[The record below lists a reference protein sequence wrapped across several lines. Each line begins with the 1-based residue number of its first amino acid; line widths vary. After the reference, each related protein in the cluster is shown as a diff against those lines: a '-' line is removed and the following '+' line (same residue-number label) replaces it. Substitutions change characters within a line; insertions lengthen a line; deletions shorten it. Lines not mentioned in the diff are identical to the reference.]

1 MKNRLFLHILTFII
15 VIDGILLGYPHTTL
29 RAQESFTDRY
39 NINYIT
45 MNEGLPH
52 NFIDDIYK
60 DSQGFLWIAMAGGG
74 LSRYDGYE
82 FVNFAT
88 NTTRCKLKSNFIR
101 KVAEDRFGRLW
112 AVSEGGID
120 IINLPTLQASSLL
133 ETEKVENGLSHKPTS
148 FVVCDSEGCIWL
160 HCDHRLHRLSFDKQG
175 NISDVRSL
183 EAPGLLKHDI
193 VFSDLDNDGKIWIGM
208 EGKIYKVEAVPQSGL
223 QATPVA
229 DCLQFDPETLF
240 SDFISKENEVWISTD
255 KGLYRYN
262 RNENI
267 IKHYE
272 HSDSDPHSLSQN
284 FLTNMAITGDK
295 QLIVSSLKGL
305 NIYNPIKD
313 NFERIEDRFSNT
325 GINLLNSNF
334 INCIT
339 VDGSLIWIGT
349 ETGGINKLTTKR
361 LSIQNYANDKENPHT
376 LSHNPVNAIYE
387 DREGTLWVGTVEGG
401 LNRKETQ
408 SDNFSHYTHQ
418 DGILSHN
425 TVSSIITDSQD
436 RLWIGT
442 WGGGIDLLSRK
453 NPSQKLG
460 TINSKSEGKYPID
473 FIGALTYDSINN
485 GVWIGANRGIYFYD
499 FKSQKLYSP
508 LPGHAAEDINGCIGS
523 IIDKEGH
530 LWMGCLE
537 GVYIIDLHSRTQ
549 DNLFTY
555 RQLKYQ
561 LNDPTSG
568 LIEKITCFCE
578 NKDGT
583 LWLGSNGNG
592 IYKRTTDADGKET
605 FTAYTT
611 AQGLCNNSVR
621 GILEDTQGYLWIAT
635 NNGLSQFSPSENRFI
650 NYTQQEGLN
659 NTQFYWNAAFR
670 SAHNK
675 LYFGNVT
682 GLVAIDC
689 KLPAIPSRP
698 FPVRFTKLIIENAE
712 ILPGNELLP
721 TDLSVTDEISIHESN
736 QSFSVEFAALN
747 YESDPA
753 ATYSYRLVGFDKE
766 WIHLPNDR
774 RFAGYTNLSAGNY
787 TLQVKYSPTNNK
799 KNEQVAELKIT
810 IRPYFYKT
818 VWFTI
823 LMIILFL
830 FGSRQFYQWRIRHY
844 KRQEEMLQR
853 KVEQRTHK
861 LNEQKLLLEKQT
873 EELSKQNLMLK
884 QQNEKISHQKS
895 QLAKMAR
902 KVQELTLDKIA
913 FFTNITHEFRTPI
926 TLIIGP
932 IERALKLS
940 YNPQVIEQ
948 LHFVER
954 NSKYLLSLVN
964 QLMDFRKVESGKLEI
979 VRYKNNFLKFV
990 NELVTPFEIFAAER
1004 NIQVEKHYRMET
1016 PEIFYDEEAMQKVL
1030 SNLMSNAIKFT
1041 PNGGKVSV
1049 FIAQLPTTDDN
1060 KKQLYICVTDTGNGI
1075 PEEDLNRVFNRFYQS
1090 KGQASYPMYGQSSS
1104 GIGLYLCKRIVQMLG
1119 GTIIARNNPKA
1130 GCALRILLPLSE
1142 EESSIQ
1148 ANITHNDTHPALSN
1162 APTTAGPEKKDLCI
1176 LIIEDNADMRGY
1188 IKSILREKYNTA
1200 EASNG
1205 MEALNILVSQNIDF
1219 IISDLMMPVMDGLEL
1234 SRKVKENIAI
1244 SHIPFLM
1251 LTAKTSQET
1260 QIESYRIGVDEYLMK
1275 PFDETLL
1282 LTRIENILESR
1293 KRYQR
1298 KFATGMNVEALNIK
1312 DDSADKKFIER
1323 VMEVMKENYKNSYFE
1338 VSDFC
1343 EAIGASKTL
1352 LNQKLQNLVG
1362 QSAGQFIRNYRLNLA
1377 HELILKTRDKKRMN
1391 IAEIAYEV
1399 GFNDPKYFT
1408 RCFTKEFKIKPS
1420 ELLNKGDKHIDG

>member
-1 MKNRLFLHILTFII
+1 MKNRLLLHILTF
-15 VIDGILLGYPHTTL
+15 VIYGIFLPGYPQATL
-29 RAQESFTDRY
+29 QAQESFTDRY
-39 NINYIT
+39 NISYIT
-45 MNEGLPH
+45 MDEGLPH

-60 DSQGFLWIAMAGGG
+60 DSKGFLWIAMAGGG

-101 KVAEDRFGRLW
+101 KVAEDKFGRLW

-120 IINLPTLQASSLL
+120 IISLSTMQSLPLL
-133 ETEKVENGLSHKPTS
+133 ETEAVEKGLSHKPTS
-148 FVVCDSEGCIWL
+148 FVICDANGCIWL
-160 HCDHRLHRLSFDKQG
+160 HCDHRLHRILFDEEG
-175 NISDVRSL
+175 NIREIRSL
-183 EAPGLLKHDI
+183 EAPGLWKNEL
-193 VFSDLDNDGKIWIGM
+193 VFKDLDNEGSVWIGL
-208 EGKIYKVEAVPQSGL
+208 EGKIYKVSAASQGGL
-223 QATPVA
+223 KATPVA
-229 DCLQFDPETLF
+229 EWLKFNPETLF
-240 SDFISKENEVWISTD
+240 SDFIAKENEIWISTD

-272 HSDSDPHSLSQN
+272 HRYDDPHSLSQN
-284 FLTNMAITGDK
+284 FLTNLAVTGDK

-305 NIYNPIKD
+305 NIYNPIRD

-325 GINLLNSNF
+325 GVNLMNSNF

-339 VDGSLIWIGT
+339 IDGTLIWIGT
-349 ETGGINKLTTKR
+349 ETGGLNKLTTKR
-361 LSIQNYANDKENPHT
+361 LSLQNYANDKENPHT
-376 LSHNPVNAIYE
+376 LSPNPVNAIYE

-401 LNRKETQ
+401 LNRKEAG
-408 SDNFSHYTHQ
+408 SDNFTHYTSE
-418 DGILSHN
+418 DGTLSHN
-425 TVSSIITDSQD
+425 SVSSIITDPQD

-442 WGGGIDLLSRK
+442 WGGGIDLLNRK

-460 TINSKSEGKYPID
+460 TINSKSEGRYPID

-499 FKSQKLYSP
+499 FKRQKLYSP
-508 LPGHAAEDINGCIGS
+508 LPGQAAKDINGCIGS
-523 IIDKEGH
+523 IIDKEGN

-537 GVYIIDLHSRTQ
+537 GVYIIDLHSRTN

-578 NKDGT
+578 SKDGT

-592 IYKRTTDADGKET
+592 IYKRTTDAEGKET

-611 AQGLCNNSVR
+611 AQGLSNNSVR

-650 NYTQQEGLN
+650 NYTQQDGLN
-659 NTQFYWNAAFR
+659 NTQFYWNASCR
-670 SAHNK
+670 SAQEK
-675 LYFGNVT
+675 MYFGNVS

-689 KLPAIPSRP
+689 ELPVIASHSSPIH
-698 FPVRFTKLIIENAE
+698 FTKLIIDNEE
-712 ILPGNELLP
+712 VLPGTEQLP
-721 TDLSVTDEISIHESN
+721 TDISVTDEISMHERIK
-736 QSFSVEFAALN
+736 SFSLEFAALN

-766 WIHLPNDR
+766 WIHLPHNR
-774 RFAGYTNLSAGNY
+774 RFASYTNLSAGKY
-787 TLQVKYSPTNNK
+787 TLQVKYSPTNSNGD
-799 KNEQVAELKIT
+799 EQITELQIT

-818 VWFTI
+818 LWFTV

-830 FGSRQFYQWRIRHY
+830 LGIRQFYQWRIRHY

-884 QQNEKISHQKS
+884 QQNERISHQKT

-979 VRYKNNFLKFV
+979 VKHRNNFLKFV
-990 NELVTPFEIFAAER
+990 NELIIPFEVFAAER
-1004 NIQVEKHYRMET
+1004 KIELKRYQRMKT

-1030 SNLMSNAIKFT
+1030 TNLLSNAIKFT
-1041 PNGGKVSV
+1041 PNDGKVSV
-1049 FIAQLPTTDDN
+1049 YIAQLPAQGRPGDT
-1060 KKQLYICVTDTGNGI
+1060 LYICVSDTGSGI
-1075 PEEDLNRVFNRFYQS
+1075 PEDDINKVFNRFYQS

-1119 GTIIARNNPKA
+1119 GSIIARNNPKA
-1130 GCALRILLPLSE
+1130 GCSLRILLPLSE
-1142 EESSIQ
+1142 EETYVQ
-1148 ANITHNDTHPALSN
+1148 ANGHEHNLQPAVPN
-1162 APTTAGPEKKDLCI
+1162 APTMVETQHKDLCI
-1176 LIIEDNADMRGY
+1176 LIVEDNTDMRGY
-1188 IKSILREKYNTA
+1188 IKSILRGKYDTA
-1200 EASNG
+1200 EAANG
-1205 MEALNILVSQNIDF
+1205 MEAMNILASQNIDF
-1219 IISDLMMPVMDGLEL
+1219 IISDLMMPVMDGIEF
-1234 SRKVKENIAI
+1234 SRKVKENIAT

-1293 KRYQR
+1293 KRYQQ
-1298 KFATGMNVEALNIK
+1298 KFATGMNIESLNIK
-1312 DDSADKKFIER
+1312 DDSADKKFINR

-1377 HELILKTRDKKRMN
+1377 HDLILKMKDKKEMN

-1408 RCFTKEFKIKPS
+1408 RCFTKVFKIKPS
-1420 ELLNKGDKHIDG
+1420 ELLSPKA

>member
-1 MKNRLFLHILTFII
+1 MKNRLLLYTFTLLYSILMGFS
-15 VIDGILLGYPHTTL
+15 HATL
-29 RAQESFTDRY
+29 QAQEAFADRY

-60 DSQGFLWIAMAGGG
+60 DSRGFLWISMAGGG

-82 FVNFAT
+82 FVNFST
-88 NTTRCKLKSNFIR
+88 STPHCKLKSNFTR

-120 IINLPTLQASSLL
+120 IISLSTLKAVPLL
-133 ETEKVENGLSHKPTS
+133 KTDKVEKGLERKPSS
-148 FVVCDSEGCIWL
+148 FVTCDANGCIWL
-160 HCDHRLHRLSFDKQG
+160 HCDHRLHRILFDEEG
-175 NISDVRSL
+175 NIREVRSL
-183 EAPGLLKHDI
+183 EAPGLWRNEL
-193 VFSDLDNDGKIWIGM
+193 VFKDLDNEGSVWIGL
-208 EGKIYKVEAVPQSGL
+208 EGRIYKVSAASQGGL
-223 QATPVA
+223 KATPVA
-229 DCLQFDPETLF
+229 ECLQFNPETLF
-240 SDFISKENEVWISTD
+240 SDFIAKENEIWISTD

-267 IKHYE
+267 IKHYV
-272 HSDSDPHSLSQN
+272 HRYDDLHSLSQN
-284 FLTNMAITGDK
+284 FLTCLAVTGDK

-349 ETGGINKLTTKR
+349 ETGGLNKLTTKR
-361 LSIQNYANDKENPHT
+361 LSIQNYVNDKENAHT

-401 LNRKETQ
+401 LNRKEAQ
-408 SDNFSHYTHQ
+408 SDNFSHYTHE
-418 DGILSHN
+418 DGTLSHN
-425 TVSSIITDSQD
+425 SVSSITTDSQE
-436 RLWIGT
+436 RLWVGT
-442 WGGGIDLLSRK
+442 WGGGINLLDRK
-453 NPSQKLG
+453 NPSQRLG
-460 TINSKSEGKYPID
+460 TLNSQSEGNYPID

-499 FKSQKLYSP
+499 FKQQKICSP
-508 LPGHAAEDINGCIGS
+508 LAGHTAEDINGCIGS
-523 IIDKEGH
+523 IIDKDGH
-530 LWMGCLE
+530 LWIGCLE
-537 GVYIIDLHSRTQ
+537 GVYDIDLHSRNEH
-549 DNLFTY
+549 NLFEY
-555 RQLKYQ
+555 RNLKYQ
-561 LNDPTSG
+561 LNDPSSE
-568 LIEKITCFCE
+568 LREKITCFCE
-578 NKDGT
+578 SKDGT

-592 IYKRTTDADGKET
+592 FYKRTVEADGKET
-605 FTAYTT
+605 FIAYTT
-611 AQGLCNNSVR
+611 AQGLSNNSIR
-621 GILEDTQGYLWIAT
+621 SILEDTQGYLWIAT
-635 NNGLSQFSPSENRFI
+635 NNGLSQFNPLENRFI
-650 NYTQQEGLN
+650 NYTQQDGLN
-659 NTQFYWNAAFR
+659 NTQFYWNASCR
-670 SAHNK
+670 SAQDK
-675 LYFGNVT
+675 MYFGNVA

-689 KLPAIPSRP
+689 ELPATPSTSIPLH
-698 FPVRFTKLIIENAE
+698 FTKLIINNAE
-712 ILPGNELLP
+712 ILPGSEQLP
-721 TDLSVTDEISIHESN
+721 TDLSVTNEISIHESS

-766 WIHLPNDR
+766 WIRVPNNR
-774 RFAGYTNLSAGNY
+774 RFASYTNLSAGKY
-787 TLQVKYSPTNNK
+787 TLQVKYSPTTHK
-799 KNEQVAELKIT
+799 ENEQIAELKIT

-818 VWFTI
+818 IWFTV
-823 LMIILFL
+823 LMIILSL
-830 FGSRQFYQWRIRHY
+830 LGIRQFYQWRIRHY

-884 QQNEKISHQKS
+884 QQNEKISQQKS

-979 VRYKNNFLKFV
+979 VRYKNDFLKFV
-990 NELVTPFEIFAAER
+990 NELIAPFEIFAAER
-1004 NIQVEKHYRMET
+1004 NIQVVKHYHMET

-1030 SNLMSNAIKFT
+1030 TNLMSNAIKFT
-1041 PNGGKVSV
+1041 PNGGKVSI
-1049 FIAQLPTTDDN
+1049 FIAQLPATDSRQR
-1060 KKQLYICVTDTGNGI
+1060 QLYICVADTGSGI
-1075 PEEDLNRVFNRFYQS
+1075 PEEDINKVFNRFYQS
-1090 KGQASYPMYGQSSS
+1090 KGQTNYPMYGQSSS

-1119 GTIIARNNPKA
+1119 GSIVARNNPKA
-1130 GCALRILLPLSE
+1130 GCSLRILLPLSE
-1142 EESSIQ
+1142 EETSIPNTQ
-1148 ANITHNDTHPALSN
+1148 SNNVEPAVPNIPE
-1162 APTTAGPEKKDLCI
+1162 TTETEKKDLRI
-1176 LIIEDNADMRGY
+1176 LIVEDNADMRGY
-1188 IKSILREKYNTA
+1188 IKSILREKYSTA

-1219 IISDLMMPVMDGLEL
+1219 IISDLMMPVMDGIEL

-1251 LTAKTSQET
+1251 LTAKTSKET

-1282 LTRIENILESR
+1282 LARIENILESK

-1298 KFATGMNVEALNIK
+1298 KFATNMDVESLNIK
-1312 DDSADKKFIER
+1312 DDSADKKFIGR

-1343 EAIGASKTL
+1343 EAVGVSKTL
-1352 LNQKLQNLVG
+1352 LNQKLQHLVG

-1377 HELILKTRDKKRMN
+1377 HELILKTHGKKEMN

-1408 RCFTKEFKIKPS
+1408 RCFTKEFKVKPS
-1420 ELLNKGDKHIDG
+1420 ELLNKGDKQASE